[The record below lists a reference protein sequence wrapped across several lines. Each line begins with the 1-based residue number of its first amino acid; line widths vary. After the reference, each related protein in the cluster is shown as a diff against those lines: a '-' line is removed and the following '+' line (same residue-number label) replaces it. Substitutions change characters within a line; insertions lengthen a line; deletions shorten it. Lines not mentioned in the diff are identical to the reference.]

1 MEWLAAT
8 HGTCALFDFPTK
20 GILQRAVEHGEF
32 YRLRDP
38 AARPAGLLGW
48 VPSRAVTFVDNHDT
62 GEPQNHWPFPADRL
76 ALGYAYILTHP
87 GIPCVFGPH
96 LWDEND
102 PVLSDVIKRLIDLR
116 RRCCVCPDARVRIL
130 MAEDD
135 LYVAKVGKMLTVK
148 LGPRFEMPVELLPN
162 EPEWSLAVAGED
174 FAVWERVEYQSEPVA
189 AMEEKM
195 RDVGD
200 DGEYYPL
207 EPFRKSIGS
216 WIEPPA
222 RTVEPSDGE
231 ADPR

>member
-1 MEWLAAT
+1 M
-8 HGTCALFDFPTK
+8 P
-20 GILQRAVEHGEF
+20 
-32 YRLRDP
+32 
-38 AARPAGLLGW
+38 
-48 VPSRAVTFVDNHDT
+48 
-62 GEPQNHWPFPADRL
+62 
-76 ALGYAYILTHP
+76 
-87 GIPCVFGPH
+87 
-96 LWDEND
+96 
-102 PVLSDVIKRLIDLR
+102 LSSS
-116 RRCCVCPDARVRIL
+116 
-130 MAEDD
+130 
-135 LYVAKVGKMLTVK
+135 KVGKMLTVK

-222 RTVEPSDGE
+222 RNVEPSDGE